1 MKMKIWVVLLFV
13 ISILFLAAFHLFALM
28 NLYPIYISS
37 PLLFI
42 AIYLVVSIPSHKK
55 TFRGFK

>member
-1 MKMKIWVVLLFV
+1 MKIWIYISVLALIFT
-13 ISILFLAAFHLFALM
+13 LGTFHLFALM
-28 NLYPIYISS
+28 HLYPLYLSS

-42 AIYLVVSIPSHKK
+42 AIFFILSMTSHKK

>member
-1 MKMKIWVVLLFV
+1 MKIWMILLFV
-13 ISILFLAAFHLFALM
+13 ISVVFLSAFHLFALM

-37 PLLFI
+37 PLLFM
-42 AIYLVVSIPSHKK
+42 AIYFIVSIPSHKK